1 MLMTT
6 TDNTTK
12 VPPQQNDPR
21 VKSSLKHSIQDG
33 AAYAVMTGAGESYFS
48 AFAVFLKANTAQIGF
63 LASIP
68 TLLASFAQ
76 LFSAWLGHKYG
87 KRKALILIGAGLQA
101 IIWLPLILLPWLFP
115 QHAIVLL
122 ITCIVLYHTFGN
134 LASPQWSSL
143 MGALVTERKRG
154 RYFARRTAISSMVSF
169 FSLIIAGLV
178 LHYFGDEKT
187 SYIGFVLIFLIA
199 VTGRII
205 SFYHLTKMY
214 DPPGHVAAME
224 NPLRTASFKSLTS
237 SQFVHFSAFFALVQF
252 SVYIASPFFAVYLLR
267 DLHFSYLEYM
277 ACSASTVL
285 FQFIALQRWGRFSD
299 IFGNRIILNLCG
311 LLIPLLP
318 FFWLLSD
325 NFYYLLV
332 VQAFGGF
339 IWAGFSLSTSNYLY
353 DLIPQNKRATYM
365 AIHSVLG
372 SIGVFLGAMLGG
384 WLGTVM
390 PDHYSLFGYEIS
402 LTSTLYN
409 IFALSFVL
417 RLATMLVFIP
427 RLLEQRKVRRVPIRN
442 LIFRVIAFNPL
453 SGLKFE
459 VTGSRK
465 AK

>member
-1 MLMTT
+1 MTT
-6 TDNTTK
+6 TDTTA
-12 VPPQQNDPR
+12 PPPTQPGDPR

-48 AFAVFLKANTAQIGF
+48 AFAVFLKANTTQIGF
-63 LASIP
+63 LVSIP

-87 KRKALILIGAGLQA
+87 KRKAIILIGAGLQA
-101 IIWLPLILLPWLFP
+101 VIWLPLMLLPFLFP
-115 QHAIVLL
+115 QHAITLL
-122 ITCIVLYHTFGN
+122 IACIVLYHAFGN

-154 RYFARRTAISSMVSF
+154 RYFAKRTAISSMVSF
-169 FSLIIAGLV
+169 IALVGAGLV
-178 LHYFGDEKT
+178 LHYFGDQQT
-187 SYIGFVLIFLIA
+187 AHIGFILIFIVA

-224 NPLRTASFKSLTS
+224 VPIFTATFKSLRS
-237 SQFVHFSAFFALVQF
+237 SQFVRFSAFFALVQF

-318 FFWLLSD
+318 FLWLLSD
-325 NFYYLLV
+325 NFYYLLL

-372 SIGVFLGAMLGG
+372 STGVFLGALLGG
-384 WLGTVM
+384 WLGTIM
-390 PDHYSLFGYEIS
+390 PDHYSLFGFDIT
-402 LTSTLYN
+402 LTSVLYN
-409 IFALSFVL
+409 IFVLSFIL
-417 RLATMLVFIP
+417 RLATMLTFIP
-427 RLLEQRKVRRVPIRN
+427 RLLEKRKVRRVPIRN

-453 SGLKFE
+453 SGLRFE